1 MNKPTIEQLNIRIPS
16 ELKQLAKQKA
26 KERHQSLNG
35 FINSLLEL
43 NLNTI
48 NKDNRRV
55 YVQTE

>member
-1 MNKPTIEQLNIRIPS
+1 MKKSNIEQLNIRISS
-16 ELKQLAKQKA
+16 ELKQLAKHKA

-48 NKDNRRV
+48 KQDNRRV
-55 YVQTE
+55 VQTE